1 MITETPTIDR
11 LSHQFTNLLNTHNIT
26 HTFTTG
32 QPLAFLTYQPDFPV
46 TSLVHDQATVHAADG
61 YSRATGKVGVCFLH
75 NHQAIPSAVTAI
87 ATAKLDS
94 VPLVILLNT
103 SDHES
108 RMSADPFSM
117 TQALIKDYV
126 RVTDKT
132 NLLPLINESLY
143 LAKEARPGIVI
154 VEVDFNLFQDEIDD
168 DFKQPIRSDTSTLKM
183 MKNYQTN
190 DILTAIKTAQQP
202 VVLVGGG
209 TVSGDANVEL
219 RAFIEKT
226 EIPFVSTLMGL
237 GAIDEDHPLHL
248 GMVGMHGTHS
258 ANRAVH
264 KADLLICLGVR
275 FSDRITGNIKGFSPH
290 SKKIQI
296 DIDPAEIN
304 KLIPVDLP
312 IIGDVKKVLQQLNQ
326 QPLPK
331 VTKVWQ
337 TETLSWQQTSAKFH
351 KVTHELLDPSIIL
364 TTLQQEADSDCVV
377 ATDVGQ
383 HQMWTAHHFR
393 LRGPRQFLTSGGF
406 GTMGYGLPAAIGGA
420 RKKPN
425 QQVILVSGDGSFQMN
440 LQELI
445 TVSRER
451 LNIKIAIFQ
460 NGYLGMVRQWQ
471 QLFYSRKYSEV
482 KISSPDFT
490 SLADSYGI
498 NSGQANT
505 IEEAKAL
512 IKQAMKTDGP
522 FLMSFTIEDE
532 KNVYPIVPPGGSNTE
547 ALLDGE

>member
-1 MITETPTIDR
+1 MMSTAISTKETV
-11 LSHQFTNLLNTHNIT
+11 SHYLMELFNTYSIT
-26 HTFTTG
+26 HVFTTG
-32 QPLAFLTYQPDFPV
+32 HQLPFSPQHKTLPI

-61 YSRATGKVGVCFLH
+61 YSRATGSVGVCFLR
-75 NHQAIPSAVTAI
+75 NDQALPSAITSI

-94 VPLVILLNT
+94 VPLVIILNQ
-103 SDHES
+103 SNRES
-108 RMSADPFSM
+108 RINADPFSM
-117 TQALIKDYV
+117 SQALTKDYIYV
-126 RVTDKT
+126 QNHTDVLNAIQT
-132 NLLPLINESLY
+132 AIER
-143 LAKEARPGIVI
+143 AKEGRPGIVI
-154 VEVDFNLFQDEIDD
+154 VEVNFHHFDAYITH
-168 DFKQPIRSDTSTLKM
+168 KPYVSTKKPTLKI
-183 MKNYQTN
+183 KDDQVNLIS
-190 DILTAIKTAQQP
+190 DAIKHAKRP

-209 TVSGDANVEL
+209 VIIGQAHAEL
-219 RAFIEKT
+219 HDFITQT

-237 GAIDEDHPLHL
+237 GALDEDHPLHL
-248 GMVGMHGTHS
+248 GMVGMHGTYS

-304 KLIPVDLP
+304 KLIPVDMPL
-312 IIGDVKKVLQQLNQ
+312 IGDVKDGLAKINSKHLQ
-326 QPLPK
+326 K
-331 VTKVWQ
+331 TSVTWVN
-337 TETLSWQQTSAKFH
+337 EALSWHQTSAKFH

-364 TTLQQEADSDCVV
+364 TTLQQEACPDCVV

-420 RKKPN
+420 RKKAN
-425 QQVILVSGDGSFQMN
+425 QQVILISGDGSFQMN
-440 LQELI
+440 LQELT

-471 QLFYSRKYSEV
+471 QLFYERKYSEV
-482 KISSPDFT
+482 KISSPDF
-490 SLADSYGI
+490 SMLAESYGI
-498 NSGQANT
+498 NSGKAHT
-505 IEEAKAL
+505 IKEAKAL
-512 IKQAMKTDGP
+512 IKQAMATDGP
-522 FLMSFTIEDE
+522 FLMTFAIEDE
-532 KNVYPIVPPGGSNTE
+532 KNVYPIVPPGSSNTE
-547 ALLDGE
+547 AMLDGE